1 MVGAKT
7 ANSPL
12 SLPFWDSQPISLIW
26 LVRYHDSSTTSSLAL
41 LMDSCSTDARLGS
54 QPSRLSPP
62 LQALMA
68 SRKPGGHR
76 LYCVL
81 CALTP
86 APGEWDLGVLYLPH
100 PHDYQ
105 VVRVLVNRAGN
116 PPPITGRF
124 LPYESHPTN
133 TCKIKFQ
140 QQWLYNFWV
149 DATGTPTSFFVRLLF

>member
-1 MVGAKT
+1 MVGEKT

-76 LYCVL
+76 FYCVL

-86 APGEWDLGVLYLPH
+86 APGEWDLSVLGYLPH

-105 VVRVLVNRAGN
+105 VVKVLINRAGN
-116 PPPITGRF
+116 PPPFTGRF
-124 LPYESHPTN
+124 LPNESHFP
-133 TCKIKFQ
+133 
-140 QQWLYNFWV
+140 
-149 DATGTPTSFFVRLLF
+149 DSA